1 MAFTSFSRGQT
12 APIWLPGPGLALT
25 PVREIQSIP
34 TLIVRTLANSLSDVN
49 LILETTHVSRHL
61 KDTISMAMSIID
73 ITSNDIAASTAL
85 LMGEL
90 SCALSMLSTDGR
102 HLLETCGARI
112 VRRALN

>member
-1 MAFTSFSRGQT
+1 M
-12 APIWLPGPGLALT
+12 T

>member
-1 MAFTSFSRGQT
+1 MAEEHYCKLNANKLVYRKGSHKIDWGV
-12 APIWLPGPGLALT
+12 T

-102 HLLETCGARI
+102 HLLETCRH
-112 VRRALN
+112 RS